1 MKTSTF
7 LVMGACALGLFAS
20 AFADGETA
28 SATWF
33 AENATSVS
41 TALSG
46 GGSTPSGTWSNL
58 ADQVQV
64 KENVIEVDADDEQAV
79 AYAPT
84 AELTANASSVTL
96 SNVVFVAARKTL
108 PAIEAGTQAAVAVA
122 TNEAG
127 SCVFAVAVAG
137 EWVVTTVSANPEEAY
152 TIRCDF
158 TYGGT
163 ATVSY
168 TLVGESEE
176 TLLYGPVE
184 YAATSKISTLELMG
198 CGSFTA
204 VGGVYPVA
212 TIDFGELPEGVAKA
226 TVNGNELVDG
236 KATVPA
242 GTRAVIEFTAEDGW
256 SVAPKTITLDSV
268 TENVDYKDEKFPA
281 EPRERPWHDGHVITS
296 DQIGVCSWT
305 WHGSISNALEQMKFD
320 GRYNGMQ
327 LALAPWLGIDSDTLY
342 FGTPEGEKMWKF
354 IKEKMASKE
363 LNVMSTMINF
373 PGEDYT
379 TLESITNTQG
389 YMWGVATNAVTQ
401 ADRWASNLY
410 YTAEAARLTA
420 ELGVDT
426 LTTESGFI
434 CIDEDLMFD
443 RVKEICAT
451 CRVYGVD
458 FLIESGPQHSQFM
471 TNLLTRLN
479 NAGFNNVG
487 VNFDPGDTALFGPE
501 DPVESF
507 WTMKPWIRM
516 VHAKD
521 CKRIRVEGGLK
532 GWNEDCVWGDGYVS
546 RLDFGEGTFLDT
558 VRALGYTG
566 DILYERL
573 SGDET
578 LTENRIAE
586 ISLAMDRIIGTLTEG
601 KGTEDNPW
609 FVGKTVDDSVY
620 AWTDDDARLS
630 VAGDGEM
637 ADFAIAPWT
646 ENDVTEC
653 LVATG
658 VTAIGANAFAGC
670 QNLGTLVLKPMTPPA
685 LGDGNDLA
693 GVKIYVPAGAAETY
707 RAEWPAYA
715 DQIDEMRSERAEVTK
730 QLYEITYRW
739 WDANRAE
746 AAGEKLAAIM
756 ELLNSSDGD
765 DGYFLPYDIF
775 NWYGDLGALDE
786 LAKWAERL
794 PALCTSC
801 RIGNFVGRN
810 FDWAYDD
817 VEECVMRVPAAEG
830 RLASIGVASRFF
842 PKALQDVLGVEEFLP
857 ELTMDGINE
866 KGVAIN
872 VNVVPAGDNGETT
885 GTNEASDERLCAGFA
900 VRTVLDNATSAAHA
914 VEILKSKDIYS
925 IKGLEFHWMISD
937 AEESYIVEC
946 VDNEL
951 VVLKANDAQ
960 PKMSN
965 FYVSHSP
972 FLDEYEVVSDNEE
985 LTAGEH
991 TLHAMGIERYENVKA
1006 GLANVDS
1013 AETMFAN
1020 MTNVWY
1026 KPKYLPGNER
1036 RYWSDMNG
1044 APVPGG
1050 TKGQRFTAF
1059 DSGLE
1064 IDTARSNAFKSA
1076 QANYVAVTN
1085 YEATTGKR
1093 TIEDGYPLTNGV
1105 VHTVHT
1111 SIYDLANRTL
1121 KVCVQEVGTNVFDF
1135 ALSPVWQVV
1144 TDDGNATNGFETLS
1158 AALAALQDGD
1168 TLMPAVAGD
1177 DAVSEAHPTTFD
1189 KDNLNAVPVDCPFVI
1204 TNNDVTV
1211 DFRGRVLRDAV
1222 AVADEKPYLIWV
1234 KGATGVEI
1242 QNGFFFGTTWRENY
1256 ELSSTDYRGF
1266 RISDGSSVSVDGCAV
1281 FIAAVENSVNV
1292 LDRSSLAFSGC
1303 WIDGQGDGAER
1314 VFHAADDSTITI
1326 KNTKGLWNP
1335 ENFWG
1340 ITDGVVASLPA
1351 ITGEQFTL
1359 EASSLY
1365 LDNTIISNTVT
1376 HWSEGGKVA
1385 TPVTFIGEPNALS
1398 MANDA
1403 FITAKDDK
1411 GVVLPKIA
1419 LMWGDTSVE
1428 TAEKFEC
1435 SGESPE
1441 IVSDPGN
1448 LEVTEEELS
1457 GGGYRYVVKPQTFT
1471 ADQIGVCSWTWHASI
1486 SNILEQMEKGGY
1498 TGIQLA
1504 LAPWLGIE
1512 EGSLLFGGEEGEAAW
1527 KLVKDSIEAGKLNV
1541 MSTMINFPGEDYG
1554 SLTSISNTQGYM
1566 YGVLEGGP
1574 DCPASV
1580 EHWKSNLFYTV
1591 EAAKKTQELGVK
1603 YLTTEIG
1610 FIEINPELMFE
1621 RIKEICESCTVYNV
1635 TFLMESGPQ
1644 TANGMS
1650 TLLKRLNDAGI
1661 SNVGVNY
1668 DPGDDELFGS
1678 EGAVT
1683 SFDAMWPWIMQCHI
1697 KDCKSVRD
1705 YWNQDCPWGEGYV
1718 SSMPFSS
1725 GKDFLSHLRRLG
1737 WNGGILFEYMAGDQ
1751 TLTPDRAT
1759 KIQDAML
1766 TILRSN
1772 NQDDKDPDWADSKWV
1787 RPSVMMGEDDEA
1799 RVRAAM
1805 KAQGFDAESANIVAT
1820 TDNAYLTLKNWA
1832 ENTVTDPAAN
1842 PAPEDLAKVNG
1853 AVLTSAAL
1861 GSEKV
1866 LTSDDVAVTAMEVG
1880 AEGATTLTVKLGE
1893 GGYSSA
1899 AWNSELLL
1907 KTFGILGTYSL
1918 GEAFS
1923 AENVFVSDVAI
1934 DGTTG
1939 VATANVKPK
1948 PVEAAA
1954 PQTFFYKAC
1963 VK

>member
-1 MKTSTF
+1 MKAKKF
-7 LVMGACALGLFAS
+7 FMAGVCALGFLVS
-20 AFADGETA
+20 AFAEVGTT
-28 SATWF
+28 TWF
-33 AENATSVS
+33 AEDSVTVEAAS
-41 TALSG
+41 KGDGT
-46 GGSTPSGTWSNL
+46 TPYGTWSNL
-58 ADQVQV
+58 QDQVTV
-64 KENVIEVDADDEQAV
+64 ADGRVSFDTEDETAI
-79 AYAPT
+79 AYSPNAALPT
-84 AELTANASSVTL
+84 DRASVTL
-96 SNVVFVAARKTL
+96 TNVTFDAARKTL
-108 PAIEAGTQAAVAVA
+108 PAIPEKVQAGVALT
-122 TNEAG
+122 TNAEG
-127 SCVFAVAVAG
+127 VCVFAVVNDGA
-137 EWVVTTVSANPEEAY
+137 WTVTAKPANPDAEY
-152 TIRCDF
+152 TVRCDF
-158 TYGGT
+158 TYGDT
-163 ATVSY
+163 ATVNY
-168 TLVGESEE
+168 VLVDGETE
-176 TLLYGPVE
+176 TPLLDAPAVHS
-184 YAATSKISTLELMG
+184 ATEKVTTVKLAGS
-198 CGSFTA
+198 GSFTA

-212 TIDFGELPEGVAKA
+212 TIDFGELPEGVAKV

-268 TENVDYKDEKFPA
+268 MENVDYKDEKFPA

-320 GRYNGMQ
+320 GRYTGMQ

-342 FGTPEGEKMWKF
+342 FGTSEGEWMWKF
-354 IKEKMASKE
+354 IKEKMESGE

-443 RVKEICAT
+443 RVKEICET

-507 WTMKPWIRM
+507 RAMKPWIRM

-620 AWTDDDARLS
+620 AWTDDDERLTF
-630 VAGDGEM
+630 AGDGEM

-646 ENDVTEC
+646 EDDVTEC

-670 QNLGTLVLKPMTPPA
+670 PSLGTLVLKPMTPPV
-685 LGDGNDLA
+685 LGEGNDLA
-693 GVKIYVPAGAAETY
+693 GVKIYVPAGVAETY

-801 RIGNFVGRN
+801 RTGNFVGRN

-914 VEILKSKDIYS
+914 VEILQSKDIYS

-937 AEESYIVEC
+937 SEESYIVEC

-951 VVLKANDAQ
+951 VVLRANDAQ

-985 LTAGEH
+985 LTEDEH

-1006 GLANVDS
+1006 GLANVGS
-1013 AETMFAN
+1013 AEAMFAN

-1064 IDTARSNAFKSA
+1064 IDTARSNAFKAA

-1177 DAVSEAHPTTFD
+1177 GAVSEAHPTTFD

-1204 TNNDVTV
+1204 TKNGVTV
-1211 DFRGRVLRDAV
+1211 DFRGRVLRDAKP
-1222 AVADEKPYLIWV
+1222 VADEKPYLIWV
-1234 KGATGVEI
+1234 EGATGVKI

-1256 ELSSTDYRGF
+1256 ELSPTDYRGF
-1266 RISDGSSVSVDGCAV
+1266 RISDESSVSVEGCAV

-1292 LDRSSLAFSGC
+1292 LDESTLEFSGC

-1340 ITDGVVASLPA
+1340 ITDGVEASLPA

-1385 TPVTFIGEPNALS
+1385 TPVTFSDVTNALS
-1398 MANDA
+1398 LANGA
-1403 FITAKDDK
+1403 SITATT
-1411 GVVLPKIA
+1411 GNVAVAKIA
-1419 LMWGDTSVE
+1419 LSEVGVKLYSD
-1428 TAEKFEC
+1428 AEFA
-1435 SGESPE
+1435 PNDE
-1441 IVSDPGN
+1441 IVGGADGVKVGKYQPVGSPWKWSYLAEEAPSDP
-1448 LEVTEEELS
+1448 LPPPDEVPTDAD
-1457 GGGYRYVVKPQTFT
+1457 VVKVM
-1471 ADQIGVCSWTWHASI
+1471 ADA
-1486 SNILEQMEKGGY
+1486 
-1498 TGIQLA
+1498 
-1504 LAPWLGIE
+1504 AP
-1512 EGSLLFGGEEGEAAW
+1512 SL
-1527 KLVKDSIEAGKLNV
+1527 
-1541 MSTMINFPGEDYG
+1541 
-1554 SLTSISNTQGYM
+1554 
-1566 YGVLEGGP
+1566 
-1574 DCPASV
+1574 
-1580 EHWKSNLFYTV
+1580 
-1591 EAAKKTQELGVK
+1591 
-1603 YLTTEIG
+1603 
-1610 FIEINPELMFE
+1610 
-1621 RIKEICESCTVYNV
+1621 
-1635 TFLMESGPQ
+1635 
-1644 TANGMS
+1644 
-1650 TLLKRLNDAGI
+1650 
-1661 SNVGVNY
+1661 
-1668 DPGDDELFGS
+1668 
-1678 EGAVT
+1678 
-1683 SFDAMWPWIMQCHI
+1683 
-1697 KDCKSVRD
+1697 
-1705 YWNQDCPWGEGYV
+1705 
-1718 SSMPFSS
+1718 
-1725 GKDFLSHLRRLG
+1725 
-1737 WNGGILFEYMAGDQ
+1737 
-1751 TLTPDRAT
+1751 
-1759 KIQDAML
+1759 
-1766 TILRSN
+1766 
-1772 NQDDKDPDWADSKWV
+1772 
-1787 RPSVMMGEDDEA
+1787 
-1799 RVRAAM
+1799 
-1805 KAQGFDAESANIVAT
+1805 KAQIKTVNDYTNFYAWVESASLDHTTAKRSKDAFFSFATDQDGLVDTVA
-1820 TDNAYLTLKNWA
+1820 
-1832 ENTVTDPAAN
+1832 VS
-1842 PAPEDLAKVNG
+1842 NG
-1853 AVLTSAAL
+1853 AV
-1861 GSEKV
+1861 KV
-1866 LTSDDVAVTAMEVG
+1866 VAMKTFAIGTAEAPTNMIGVAVKIKGIDVG
-1880 AEGATTLTVKLGE
+1880 DAAKSDFLKRVFGVEGAYDLNDKFSWKNVALVADEKGDVMTPAEGCVLFFVVPYTYTSPVIQTYEQEAPAAP
-1893 GGYSSA
+1893 SA
-1899 AWNSELLL
+1899 DRFFL
-1907 KTFGILGTYSL
+1907 KTTVDPCNAETDMPQDYELRKNEISYKVEMRSCIFAVILL
-1918 GEAFS
+1918 NALVE
-1923 AENVFVSDVAI
+1923 VP
-1934 DGTTG
+1934 
-1939 VATANVKPK
+1939 ATVD
-1948 PVEAAA
+1948 
-1954 PQTFFYKAC
+1954 
-1963 VK
+1963 